1 MKKDTIFVDSWNRE
15 IDGDL
20 NRENFEKKIEN
31 KFNHRFQAC
40 KINSGLK
47 IVDHKHTIAK
57 GGTRISF
64 FKMTHQ
70 LKLINFFI
78 KTLY

>member
-20 NRENFEKKIEN
+20 NRENFEN
-31 KFNHRFQAC
+31 RFQAC

-57 GGTRISF
+57 GGKRISF
-64 FKMTHQ
+64 FKMIHQ

-78 KTLY
+78 KTLYEVAKLK